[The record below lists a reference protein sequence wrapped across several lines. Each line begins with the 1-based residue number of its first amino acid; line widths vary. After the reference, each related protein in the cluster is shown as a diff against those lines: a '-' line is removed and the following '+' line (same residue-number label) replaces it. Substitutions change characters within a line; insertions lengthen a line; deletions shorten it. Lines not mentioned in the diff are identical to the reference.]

1 MTARVIL
8 FVAWQLTFSFL
19 GDSTMAPMGN
29 LFEKA
34 SSFDYQLMARP
45 GNNLGNPTL
54 IFSVPLAD
62 FFRLSIVAND
72 PTQGEVA
79 QRKLKEDHAFA
90 LGQFMLKGLVNAA
103 RAEAG
108 EVSPEVA
115 EAFEHIAHM
124 LNPQPYTAMQP
135 VVVSLRSAGADGANL
150 RWEKF
155 PESGPMLAAKVY
167 LGQKDLMYVVD
178 GQHRRMGVEML
189 LNFLEEVRRSGQYP
203 KAKSSLYPHESTVRD
218 VPLEERVVW
227 EGVYTVARSTCTIA
241 VEAHLG
247 LTVEQER
254 QLFHDL
260 NNKGRAVEKSLALE
274 FDMANPVNQFIKSEL
289 IEKGVVRL
297 ARGEKVDWD
306 DADTGVMTRKELVA
320 VNAHL
325 ILNKSNINSAT
336 AGEVDERREVSLQFW
351 EAVRQCDGFG
361 DADARKR
368 TVLAQPVM
376 LKALAKLTFD
386 FAFGRAKQRSEE
398 NLALLL
404 DGMTD
409 IDFSHDN
416 PIWRYFEMSEAERI
430 KNNLA
435 GLAEYVPEEGT
446 GNRDIGAFD
455 KAAGVMRFGAKHND
469 IFPILGDMVRFQLG
483 LPSRRKDV
491 AVE

>member
-1 MTARVIL
+1 MPP
-8 FVAWQLTFSFL
+8 S
-19 GDSTMAPMGN
+19 GN
-29 LFEKA
+29 MFEQA

-54 IFSVPLAD
+54 IFSIPLAD

-72 PTQGEVA
+72 PTQGDIA

-103 RAEAG
+103 RIEAG
-108 EVSPEVA
+108 ETSDEVA
-115 EAFEHIAHM
+115 EAFERVSHA

-135 VVVSLRSAGADGANL
+135 VVVSLRSAGQGGANL

-155 PESGPMLAAKVY
+155 PESGPMLAARVY

-189 LNFLEEVRRSGQYP
+189 LNFLEEIRRSRMYP
-203 KAKSSLYPHESTVRD
+203 KAKSSLYPHDSTVRE
-218 VPLEERVVW
+218 VPLEEQIVW

-274 FDMANPVNQFIKSEL
+274 FDLANPVNQFIKTEL
-289 IEKGVVRL
+289 IEKEIVRL

-325 ILNKSNINSAT
+325 ILNKSNINSAK
-336 AGEVDERREVSLQFW
+336 AHDVDERKDVAIRFW

-361 DADARKR
+361 ETDARKR

-376 LKALAKLTFD
+376 LKAIAKLTFD
-386 FAFGRAKQRSEE
+386 FAFGRVKQRNQEH
-398 NLALLL
+398 LDRLL

-409 IDFSHDN
+409 VDFSHDN
-416 PIWRYFEMSEAERI
+416 AVWRYLEMDQTARVQAG
-430 KNNLA
+430 LT
-435 GLAEYVPEEGT
+435 GLAEYLPEEGT

-455 KAAGVMRFGAKHND
+455 TAAGVMRFGAKHND
-469 IFPILGDMVRFQLG
+469 IYPLLGDMVRFQLR
-483 LPSRRKDV
+483 LPSRRRDV
-491 AVE
+491 TVE